1 MGGRRASACLEPLP
15 RALGPRSGLPSTT
28 EMRSHPVRVSI
39 KTDRRERLEGDKLN
53 HYSTTNSRKP
63 LDPAGHHRIATR
75 SAPNRIHAGQGL
87 FPQVVAGV
95 GFEPT

>member
-1 MGGRRASACLEPLP
+1 MGRRRASACLEPLP

-53 HYSTTNSRKP
+53 HYSTTNSRKWP
-63 LDPAGHHRIATR
+63 DLAVRLWNPDEISP
-75 SAPNRIHAGQGL
+75 
-87 FPQVVAGV
+87 
-95 GFEPT
+95 